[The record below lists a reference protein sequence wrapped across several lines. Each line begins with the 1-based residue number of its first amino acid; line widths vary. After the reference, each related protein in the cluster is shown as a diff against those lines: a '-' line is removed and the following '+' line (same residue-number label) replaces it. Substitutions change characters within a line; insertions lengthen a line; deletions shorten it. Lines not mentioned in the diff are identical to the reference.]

1 MGNATFSYNLA
12 NLPESVEGAD
22 GASLTYSYLP
32 FGTRIPGSIQAA
44 DNRHRFDGKEEQR
57 YGTDAATG
65 TPAIDLGLLDFGAR
79 YYDPYP
85 CRWTTR
91 DPLAH

>member
-12 NLPESVEGAD
+12 NLPESVEGAV

-32 FGTRIPGSIQAA
+32 FG
-44 DNRHRFDGKEEQR
+44 
-57 YGTDAATG
+57 
-65 TPAIDLGLLDFGAR
+65 AR
-79 YYDPYP
+79 YYDPYT

>member
-12 NLPESVEGAD
+12 NLPESVEGTD
-22 GASLTYSYLP
+22 GASLTYSYL
-32 FGTRIPGSIQAA
+32 S
-44 DNRHRFDGKEEQR
+44 
-57 YGTDAATG
+57 
-65 TPAIDLGLLDFGAR
+65 LSDFGAR
-79 YYDPYP
+79 YYDPYT